1 MGIASIKIQN
11 FKSIREADI
20 ELGKLNILIGANG
33 AGKSNFIGF
42 FKFLKNLYDENLR
55 FYVSKNGR
63 AENFLYFGSKKSK
76 FLSGKVILN
85 NNYKSEFYFKLE
97 PDLSGNF
104 IFSDDRFN
112 LNNDDYKV
120 EKWEDL
126 RFVGHTNVSGSQESI
141 LKVRIEML
149 DNHYKDILTFFS
161 TLRTFHFNDTSFEAS
176 VKKPANS
183 IDYSFLREDGSN
195 IAAFLYRL
203 QESSFKSFK
212 LIERVVQ
219 SVAPFFDKF
228 ILKPD
233 EINNQQIF
241 LGWLEKGSD
250 KLFTAHNLSDGTLR
264 FICLATLLLQPELP
278 EIIIIDEPEL
288 GLHPFAISKLA
299 SMLKIA
305 ANTSQVIV
313 STQSVNLVNEFSAD
327 DIIVVDRKDEQSVF
341 SRQSKEKLEH
351 WLENYSLGELWEKNV
366 LGGLPK

>member
-42 FKFLKNLYDENLR
+42 FKFLKNLYDENLS
-55 FYVSKNGR
+55 FYVRKNGG
-63 AENFLYFGSKKSK
+63 AEDFLYFGSKKSK
-76 FLSGKVILN
+76 FLSGEVILN
-85 NNYKSEFYFKLE
+85 NSFKSQFHFKLE
-97 PDLSGNF
+97 PDINGNF

-112 LNNDDYKV
+112 LNNDNFKV
-120 EKWEDL
+120 DKWVDL
-126 RFVGHTNVSGSQESI
+126 RFVGHTSISGSTESI
-141 LKVRIEML
+141 LKARLGML
-149 DNHYKDILTFFS
+149 NNQYEDIKAFFS
-161 TLRTFHFNDTSFEAS
+161 TIKPFHLNDTSFEARI
-176 VKKPANS
+176 KQPAS
-183 IDYSFLREDGSN
+183 STDYSYLREDASN

-203 QESSFKSFK
+203 QEASPKNFK

-219 SVAPFFDKF
+219 SVAPFLDKF

-241 LGWLEKGSD
+241 LRWLEKGSD
-250 KLFTAHNLSDGTLR
+250 KLFAAHNLSDGTLR

-299 SMLKIA
+299 GLLRIA
-305 ANTSQVIV
+305 SHKSQLIV

-327 DIIVVDRKDEQSVF
+327 DIIVVDRKDNQSVF
-341 SRQSKEKLEH
+341 TRQSEENLKH
-351 WLENYSLGELWEKNV
+351 WLEDYSLGELWEKNV
-366 LGGLPK
+366 IGGRPK

>member
-42 FKFLKNLYDENLR
+42 FKFLKNLYDENLS
-55 FYVSKNGR
+55 FYVRKNGG
-63 AENFLYFGSKKSK
+63 ADDFLYFGSKTSYS
-76 FLSGKVILN
+76 LSGEVVFN
-85 NNYKSEFYFKLE
+85 NENRSICSFELVPDSKGDLIFGIDTFKLKE
-97 PDLSGNF
+97 KTTSG
-104 IFSDDRFN
+104 
-112 LNNDDYKV
+112 L
-120 EKWEDL
+120 L
-126 RFVGHTNVSGSQESI
+126 SI
-141 LKVRIEML
+141 LKNNMFTASGQPESSLKSFL
-149 DNHYKDILTFFS
+149 DKNKTTHQDIVNIFS
-161 TLRTFHFNDTSFEAS
+161 SLRPFHFNDTSFEAS
-176 VKKPANS
+176 AKKPANS

-203 QESSFKSFK
+203 QESSFKNFK

-219 SVAPFFDKF
+219 SVTPFFDKF
-228 ILKPD
+228 LLKPD

-241 LGWLEKGSD
+241 LRWFEKGSD